1 MREIKFRGKSHL
13 NNEWLFGDLE
23 YQRSS
28 KTALIHTYKEDGLYN
43 GKRVVKEDTVGQFT
57 GLYDKNGTPIYEG
70 DIVSRKESAFGY
82 VVTGVVMFACAI
94 GAFVLEYERN
104 GMTSLDIFKGGFSID
119 DGKCTIDGTY
129 SYEVI
134 GNKFDNPELMK

>member
-1 MREIKFRGKSHL
+1 
-13 NNEWLFGDLE
+13 
-23 YQRSS
+23 
-28 KTALIHTYKEDGLYN
+28 
-43 GKRVVKEDTVGQFT
+43 
-57 GLYDKNGTPIYEG
+57 
-70 DIVSRKESAFGY
+70 
-82 VVTGVVMFACAI
+82 MFACAI

-134 GNKFDNPELMK
+134 GNKFDNPELLK